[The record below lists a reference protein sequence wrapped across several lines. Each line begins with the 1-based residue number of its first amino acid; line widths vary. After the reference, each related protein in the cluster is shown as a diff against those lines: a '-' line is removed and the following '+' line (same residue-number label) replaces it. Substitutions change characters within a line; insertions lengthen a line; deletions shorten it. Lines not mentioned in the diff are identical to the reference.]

1 MGVIKKHTKI
11 VLFLIL
17 LLVLISIG
25 ALFSGHVNTNNLDK
39 DISRAIFLDIRLPR
53 ILVAIIIGS
62 SLAVS
67 GHIIQILLNNPL
79 ASATTLGTSSGA
91 AFGATLALYFSII
104 WGIPL
109 PTELFAIVFAI
120 LTLLAVIKLSSRK
133 GSYHITNVVL
143 SGVIIGT
150 ILASAITFIKYLADE
165 EVYVIVS
172 FLMGS
177 LSGKQLNEVAI
188 YGSVML
194 VIIIIIYQYRNQLN
208 IMMLGREEALI
219 TGVEYDKIFKIMVVL
234 SSVLVA
240 LSVSL
245 AGIIGF
251 LGLVVPHI
259 GRMFIGSD
267 NKKSIIVIA
276 LIGAIFLLAADTITR
291 AYLPNQVPVGVITTL
306 IGGSFFVYLYN
317 KRKV

>member
-104 WGIPL
+104 WGFPL

>member
-1 MGVIKKHTKI
+1 MTHMIGRIIEKSI
-11 VLFLIL
+11 VNSPKSIIL
-17 LLVLISIG
+17 LGPRQVGKSTLIRS
-25 ALFSGHVNTNNLDK
+25 LD
-39 DISRAIFLDIRLPR
+39 P
-53 ILVAIIIGS
+53 
-62 SLAVS
+62 
-67 GHIIQILLNNPL
+67 H
-79 ASATTLGTSSGA
+79 TT
-91 AFGATLALYFSII
+91 I
-104 WGIPL
+104 
-109 PTELFAIVFAI
+109 
-120 LTLLAVIKLSSRK
+120 
-133 GSYHITNVVL
+133 N
-143 SGVIIGT
+143 
-150 ILASAITFIKYLADE
+150 LADE

-177 LSGKQLNEVAI
+177 LSGKRLNEVVI